1 MGADGA
7 GLAPTQELYLELLE
21 EYYPM
26 PGANGTGLAPQQE
39 LSVDGLAQIKA
50 DAQTEADAD
59 TECWYRGC

>member
-1 MGADGA
+1 MGANGA

-39 LSVDGLAQIKA
+39 LSVELEELAQL
-50 DAQTEADAD
+50 QS
-59 TECWYRGC
+59 

>member
-7 GLAPTQELYLELLE
+7 GLAPT
-21 EYYPM
+21 
-26 PGANGTGLAPQQE
+26 QE

-59 TECWYRGC
+59 ADTECWWRAC